1 MSSLIL
7 ATASERS
14 DNTCPSGLPKALGNV
29 TNVELDAGP
38 AFGFQYNALCSS
50 SPVMEIMR
58 SF

>member
-1 MSSLIL
+1 M